1 MIIDHTHPEY
11 IKARNRIGKSRY
23 NGAYYYS
30 KEIVENI
37 IPRVETERNW
47 ITVELKNIG
56 LDHSIVFVHNR
67 FHPEWYDH
75 YEKYND
81 VIFVCSVK
89 HMCEKLKHLGTT
101 ILLPLS
107 VDIEHVKRFR
117 RKKDKG
123 VAFAGRK
130 AKLKETGSQIP
141 PGTDFICGLPRERF
155 LSELARYKKVFA
167 VDRVAIEA
175 KILDCEVLPY
185 EPNNMEDIWEVIDNK
200 EAAKILQKELEM
212 IDK

>member
-1 MIIDHTHPEY
+1 MIIDHTHPRY
-11 IKARNRIGKSRY
+11 IMARNRIGESRF

-37 IPRVETERNW
+37 IPRVETDRHW

-56 LDHSIVFVHNR
+56 LNHSIVFVHNR
-67 FHPEWYDH
+67 LHPEWYEH
-75 YEKYND
+75 YKNHND
-81 VIFVCSVK
+81 VIFICSVP
-89 HMCEKLKHLGTT
+89 HMCEELKHLGTT

-107 VDIEHVKRFR
+107 VDIEHVKKFR
-117 RKKDKG
+117 RKKDRE

-141 PGTDFICGLPRERF
+141 TGTDFICGMPRDQF
-155 LSELARYKKVFA
+155 LSELARYRKVYA

-175 KILDCEVLPY
+175 KILGCEVLPY
-185 EPNNMEDIWEVIDNK
+185 EPNNMEDIWDVIDNK
-200 EAAKILQKELEM
+200 EAAKILQQKLNEV
-212 IDK
+212 DK